1 MPSKTAHTVQ
11 NTSQTTPFLHLSRRF
26 ASHRQTNL
34 THRHLSHTHTHTHTH
49 TRSHE
54 RPQGA
59 ALFSGSTMAQR
70 GFAPLRVNKFVTKF
84 TV

>member
-11 NTSQTTPFLHLSRRF
+11 NASQTTPFLHLSRRF
-26 ASHRQTNL
+26 ASPPI
-34 THRHLSHTHTHTHTH
+34 SHTATHTHSHSHSHSLTHTNDH
-49 TRSHE
+49 K
-54 RPQGA
+54 GA